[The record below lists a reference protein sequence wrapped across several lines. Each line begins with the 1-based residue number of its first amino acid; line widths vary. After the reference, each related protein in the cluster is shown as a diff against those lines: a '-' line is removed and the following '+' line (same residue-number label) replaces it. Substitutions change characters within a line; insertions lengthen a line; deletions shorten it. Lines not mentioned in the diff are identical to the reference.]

1 MRPQYPVNPSAT
13 APSAPASP
21 APAPAQPAYTPPP
34 SEGPVQSSTLPPVGA
49 PAAPGQTT
57 TAPASEP
64 PAQSGQPPAAQP
76 QAPSQPQVRYA
87 PPPARTPYAAPP
99 ALRQAEAVPPI
110 SPAETVPPPPRYV
123 TVETPVR
130 RTTWREVADGRVI
143 AARGMYRD
151 YVVERHDH
159 VDLIARA
166 LGTTREVIVRA
177 NHLKGPYY
185 RLHPGQHLKVPVE
198 KAYEAESGD
207 TLAAV
212 ARRFDVDLSYLASL
226 NDLTEKRRLS
236 AGEEIA
242 LPDDFHDLGP
252 SREKVVTT
260 VMERRT
266 ILEPSPRRYARAA
279 APAPTTQAAAPQRY
293 AYATPPAYRAPAPA
307 SRAPAPVYRPPAP
320 SYSASAPV
328 YRPPVPAYRAPAPSY
343 GPSAPVY
350 RPPAPAYRALVPAY
364 PQTASSSSSPTPQG
378 GIYHPRNEAAVEG
391 RRPYASPSP
400 PAAPNRAPQT
410 YAYATPPPPVYRPPV
425 YRPPVYRAPGAPQ
438 AGPTASVNQVLSLAR
453 GRFIWPVRGEV
464 ISSFGVKGEGRR
476 NDGVDLS
483 SPLGSV
489 VRAAAAGQVVYAGD
503 QVPGFGNL
511 VLIKHA
517 DGWVTA
523 YAHLETV
530 DVQMRQEV
538 SQGEEI
544 GQVGESGGVGQPQ
557 LHFEVRYAA
566 TPADRAMPVN
576 PLLVLPK

>member
-1 MRPQYPVNPSAT
+1 MKKALAGIALGLFAVCLAACETTPNYPVRPGYKPPPAVRPQYPINQPAA
-13 APSAPASP
+13 APSAPTAPATP
-21 APAPAQPAYTPPP
+21 APASARPAYAPPP
-34 SEGPVQSSTLPPVGA
+34 SEGPVRSSTLPPVGA
-49 PAAPGQTT
+49 QAAPSQTP

-64 PAQSGQPPAAQP
+64 PVQPGQPPAAQP
-76 QAPSQPQVRYA
+76 QARYA
-87 PPPARTPYAAPP
+87 PPPAETPYAAAP
-99 ALRQAEAVPPI
+99 ALR
-110 SPAETVPPPPRYV
+110 PAETVPPPPRYV
-123 TVETPVR
+123 TVDTPVR
-130 RTTWREVADGRVI
+130 RTTWREVAGGRIV

-177 NHLKGPYY
+177 NHLRAPY

-198 KAYEAESGD
+198 KAYEVKSGD

-212 ARRFDVDLSYLASL
+212 ARRFDVGLSDLASL
-226 NDLTEKRRLS
+226 NDLTERSRLS

-242 LPDDFHDLGP
+242 LPADFHDLGP
-252 SREKVVTT
+252 SREKVVST

-266 ILEPSPRRYARAA
+266 ILEPSPRRYAHAA
-279 APAPTTQAAAPQRY
+279 APAPATRAAAPQRY
-293 AYATPPAYRAPAPA
+293 AYATPPAYRASAPT
-307 SRAPAPVYRPPAP
+307 SRAPAPVYRP
-320 SYSASAPV
+320 SA
-328 YRPPVPAYRAPAPSY
+328 PAYRAPAP
-343 GPSAPVY
+343 VY
-350 RPPAPAYRALVPAY
+350 RAPAPAY
-364 PQTASSSSSPTPQG
+364 PQTASSTSSPTPQG
-378 GIYHPRNEAAVEG
+378 GVYHPRSEAAAEG
-391 RRPYASPSP
+391 RRSYAAPSP
-400 PAAPNRAPQT
+400 PAAPYRSPQT
-410 YAYATPPPPVYRPPV
+410 YAYAPPPSPV
-425 YRPPVYRAPGAPQ
+425 YRPPVYRAPVYRAPGPPQ
-438 AGPTASVNQVLSLAR
+438 AAPTESVNQVLSLAR

-530 DVQMRQEV
+530 EVHMRQEV
-538 SQGEEI
+538 AQGEEI

-566 TPADRAMPVN
+566 SPADRAMPIN